1 VSELENPQSSK
12 AMLLA
17 AAVFV
22 AGLLV
27 TVGVFSRLRALE
39 LARLHASL
47 ERDTGLHG
55 ELLKHK
61 LDEAKLV
68 TQSLGRFLATSD
80 DVTRKRFAS
89 FVRPLMPADTEIA
102 TMAWVPLV
110 PADYRADIERQ
121 MSAEQQ
127 TSAQIFEIGPL
138 KKPVRA
144 QTRRIYY
151 PMRLLEISRP
161 QETRPVLGF
170 DMGSTEGRL
179 QTLERARDM
188 GDFAGSPPIALAGNG
203 KPGFFI
209 VVPVYRDDAPVANES
224 ERRAAL
230 RGFAMVVFQA
240 DRLVSRALGDMTSQG
255 FGFTMVDLDAP
266 EKNKTIFRQA
276 EQQALASS
284 QVGGASLDALNLSE
298 VYNFGGRRLQLT
310 FSPSNDYIQANYSR
324 AHWLILPAGGILSF
338 ILATYLWTV
347 NTARSR
353 LKAQVGERTQ
363 LLAQESER
371 YRTLFERAPEALLI
385 FNVDTRS
392 VVAANPK
399 ASELTGYTVDVL
411 MTMTAEQLCAP
422 DSATGVDNSAS
433 VREHLAR
440 ALAGEELTYE
450 RDILRSDGQV
460 VVCEVR
466 LVKLP
471 DPVKHLVRGSYID
484 ITQRKLMDAE
494 LRASAQRFRTLSDA
508 MPQIVWI
515 TRPDGWNIY
524 FNQQWVDYT
533 GLSLEDSHGH
543 GWTTPFHPDDKQR
556 AWGAWQNATQNDSD
570 YSIECR
576 LRRMDGA
583 YRWWLIRGVSLHD
596 EHGKVVNWFGT
607 CTDIDDIKRADH
619 ELQQHRHHLEELV
632 EQRTAELNMARKQ
645 AEAANIAKSTFLAN
659 MSHEIRTPM
668 NAIIGL
674 THLLR
679 RGDLV
684 PRQAVQLSKIDV
696 AANHLLSIINDILD
710 ISKIEAHK
718 LTLEQTDFHLMGIL
732 DNVSSMITDQAKAKG
747 LTVEVDPDSVPF
759 WLRGDPLRLRQALL
773 NYASNAVK
781 FTEKGGITLRA
792 ILLDDG
798 GDGIFVRFEVA
809 DTGIGIEPQKLASV
823 FVAFEQADAST
834 TRQYGGTG
842 LGLAI
847 NRHLAELMGG
857 EAGAQSEPGQG
868 STFWFTARLHRGHG
882 VMAVDASRAT
892 DGQGSAEIQLRRHH
906 GGARILLA
914 EDVAVNREVAVE
926 LLHGAGLA
934 VDTAQNGLE
943 AVEMARTNEYDLIL
957 MDVRMPQM
965 DGLDAARAIRAMSG
979 WASKPILAMTANAFD
994 DDRQACLQ
1002 AGMNDFVAKPVD
1014 PSIFYSMLL
1023 KWLRDAP
1030 SVSQG
1035 SSYKQAASAST
1046 KPHDANDLERRLAA
1060 IPGLN
1065 VEQGLARLMG
1075 NQRTY
1080 LRILKIFA
1088 ESQADAVNSLVEA
1101 LAQKDFTRIKDT
1113 AHALA
1118 STAGNVGAT
1127 RFGETALALDV
1138 AIDMQSSIDD
1148 INALCAYLIDEL
1160 PPLIDGIRAVLSEQ

>member
-1 VSELENPQSSK
+1 VSEHENNQASK

-17 AAVFV
+17 AAVLV

-27 TVGVFSRLRALE
+27 TVGVFSRLSALE

-47 ERDTGLHG
+47 ERDTSLRG

-110 PADYRADIERQ
+110 PADHRAEIERQ
-121 MSAEQQ
+121 MSHEQQ
-127 TSAQIFEIGPL
+127 TAAQIFEIGPL
-138 KKPVRA
+138 KKPVKA
-144 QTRRIYY
+144 QERRVYF

-179 QTLERARDM
+179 HTLERARDS

-209 VVPVYRDDAPVANES
+209 VVPVYRDDPPATTEN

-240 DRLVSRALGDMTSQG
+240 DRVVNRALGDMTSQG

-266 EKNKTIFRQA
+266 PKSQTIFSLTT
-276 EQQALASS
+276 QQPLASS
-284 QVGGASLDALNLSE
+284 RFVGLDTATLNISE

-310 FSPSNDYIQANYSR
+310 FSPGNDYVQANYSR
-324 AHWLILPAGGILSF
+324 AHWMTLPAGGVLSF

-347 NTARSR
+347 NTARAR
-353 LKAQVGERTQ
+353 LKAQVADRTQ

-385 FNVDTRS
+385 FDADTRA

-399 ASELTGYTVDVL
+399 AAELTGYAIDAL
-411 MTMTAEQLCAP
+411 SGMTAEQLCAV
-422 DSATGVDNSAS
+422 DQVTGEDQSAS
-433 VREHLAR
+433 VQAHMSR
-440 ALAGEELTYE
+440 ALSGEELTYE
-450 RDILRSDGQV
+450 RHMLRADGKV
-460 VVCEVR
+460 VICEVR

-471 DPVKHLVRGSYID
+471 DPARHLVRGSYID
-484 ITQRKLMDAE
+484 ITRRKQMDAD
-494 LRASAQRFRTLSDA
+494 LSASEQRFRTLTDA

-533 GLSLEDSHGH
+533 GLPLEKSHGQ
-543 GWTTPFHPDDKQR
+543 GWTTPIHPEDKPR
-556 AWGAWQNATQNDSD
+556 AWDAWQNATLNDAD
-570 YSIECR
+570 YAIECR
-576 LRRMDGA
+576 LRRADGV

-596 EHGKVVNWFGT
+596 EHGKVINWFGT
-607 CTDIDDIKRADH
+607 CTDIDDIKQADH

-632 EQRTAELNMARKQ
+632 ARRTAELNMARQQ

-684 PRQAVQLSKIDV
+684 PRQAEQLSKIDV

-710 ISKIEAHK
+710 ISKIEADK
-718 LTLEQTDFHLMGIL
+718 LTLEQTDFHLQAIL
-732 DNVSSMITDQAKAKG
+732 DNVSSMISDQAKAKG
-747 LTVEVDPDSVPF
+747 LTVSVDPDSVPL

-792 ILLDDG
+792 ILLDG
-798 GDGIFVRFEVA
+798 SGDDIFVRFEVS
-809 DTGIGIEPQKLASV
+809 DTGIGIEPHKLASV

-857 EAGAQSEPGQG
+857 EAGAESVPGQG
-868 STFWFTARLHRGHG
+868 STFWFTARLQRGHG
-882 VMAVDASRAT
+882 VMPIEMAT
-892 DGQGSAEIQLRRHH
+892 DVRSGGRAEIQLRQLH

-934 VDTAQNGLE
+934 VDTAQNGQE
-943 AVEMARTNEYDLIL
+943 AVDMVRDNDYDLIL

-965 DGLDAARAIRAMSG
+965 DGLEAVRAIRAMPG
-979 WASKPILAMTANAFD
+979 WGSKPILAMTANAFD
-994 DDRQACLQ
+994 DDRHACMQ
-1002 AGMNDFVAKPVD
+1002 AGMDDFVAKPVD
-1014 PSIFYSMLL
+1014 PDAFYGILL
-1023 KWLRDAP
+1023 KWLRDATP
-1030 SVSQG
+1030 RSPG
-1035 SSYKQAASAST
+1035 RANEPQAAA
-1046 KPHDANDLERRLAA
+1046 PARAHDPDDIVKRLAA
-1060 IPGLN
+1060 IPGLD

-1075 NQRTY
+1075 NRASY
-1080 LRILKIFA
+1080 LRILKIFVD
-1088 ESQADAVNSLVEA
+1088 SQADAMSGLSEA
-1101 LAQKDFTRIKDT
+1101 LAGQDFSRIQGI

-1118 STAGNVGAT
+1118 GTAGNVGAT
-1127 RFGETALALDV
+1127 QFGEAALALCA
-1138 AIDMQSSIDD
+1138 AIDTKSPVED
-1148 INALCAYLIDEL
+1148 INARCAYLIDNL
-1160 PPLIDGIRAVLSEQ
+1160 PPLIDGVRDVLSGQ